1 MCVCVLKEKKGCA
14 INYGSWISPAGP
26 MHVDV
31 GVWGGPALGY
41 SLLISVCDSPLSAE
55 YRCLC
60 MYLEKAGLEINF
72 SLQHSTS
79 LSFMF

>member
-1 MCVCVLKEKKGCA
+1 M
-14 INYGSWISPAGP
+14 
-26 MHVDV
+26 DV

-60 MYLEKAGLEINF
+60 IYLEKAGLEINF

-79 LSFMF
+79 LSFIF